1 MRNIKKERY
10 DHLND
15 FILTTS
21 VSNIALESILIFLSE
36 RVEDDRWSL
45 VSDLLGET
53 NVKVDGSRGE

>member
-21 VSNIALESILIFLSE
+21 VSNITLESILIFLSE